1 MLLISVS
8 LVRTDHENSVPEYH
22 ETLKRTS
29 LLCIAGRILLCT
41 YRRSTRYTVD
51 RLRACLFDFLR
62 RESCQTAC
70 VFKKRWPGKAVTSFG
85 VRIMVLLQV
94 DMRELLFASS
104 GNDEST
110 TTTVN
115 L

>member
-1 MLLISVS
+1 MLLVSVP

-51 RLRACLFDFLR
+51 RLRACLYLIFCGENRAKRLAFLPL
-62 RESCQTAC
+62 SLATA
-70 VFKKRWPGKAVTSFG
+70 S
-85 VRIMVLLQV
+85 
-94 DMRELLFASS
+94 
-104 GNDEST
+104 
-110 TTTVN
+110 
-115 L
+115 